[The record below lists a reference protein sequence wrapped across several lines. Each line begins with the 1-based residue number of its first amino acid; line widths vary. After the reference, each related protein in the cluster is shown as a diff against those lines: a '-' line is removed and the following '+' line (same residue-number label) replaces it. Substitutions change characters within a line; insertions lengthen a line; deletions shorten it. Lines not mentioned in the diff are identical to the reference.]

1 MIKYLPLSFIIFWS
15 SAFVSGQFIVQSAS
29 PFASLAF
36 RFMIVAI
43 GFLIFSYYFKEKIFI
58 NLKLI
63 IQAAITGILFH
74 GFYLGGVF
82 FSYSV
87 GLTAT
92 LSALIVGLQPV
103 LTNILSGPIL
113 KERVTIIQWF
123 GIILGFIG
131 TIMVVGLDI
140 GKSIPILGII
150 SSIVALLGAT
160 IATIW
165 QKKFTSNLT
174 LSVNNFYQALAAGIF
189 LLIISLLFEIPFINF
204 DNRFVLSMGWQIIM
218 VSFGAYAILMYLLKV
233 GTASK
238 TSSLFFLVPPTTAI
252 MAWFVLDE
260 KLFIIDIIG
269 LLICTFG
276 VYIATRTNVSK

>member
-36 RFMIVAI
+36 RFLIVAI

-113 KERVTIIQWF
+113 KERVTIIQWI

-131 TIMVVGLDI
+131 TILVIGLDI
-140 GKSIPILGII
+140 GKSIPTLGII

-174 LSVNNFYQALAAGIF
+174 LSVNNFYQALAASIF

-218 VSFGAYAILMYLLKV
+218 VSFGAYAILMYLLKI

-238 TSSLFFLVPPTTAI
+238 TSSLFFLVPPTTAV
-252 MAWFVLDE
+252 MAYFVLGED
-260 KLFIIDIIG
+260 LYLIDLTG
-269 LLICTFG
+269 LTICTFG
-276 VYIATRTNVSK
+276 VYIATRK

>member
-29 PFASLAF
+29 PFASLTF

-131 TIMVVGLDI
+131 TIMVIGLDI
-140 GKSIPILGII
+140 GKSIPTLGII

-165 QKKFTSNLT
+165 QKKFTGNLT
-174 LSVNNFYQALAAGIF
+174 LSVNNFYQALAASIF

-218 VSFGAYAILMYLLKV
+218 VSFGAYAILMYLLKI

>member
-131 TIMVVGLDI
+131 TIMVIGLDI
-140 GKSIPILGII
+140 GKSIPTLGII

-174 LSVNNFYQALAAGIF
+174 LSVNNFYQALAASIF

-204 DNRFVLSMGWQIIM
+204 DNRFILSMGWQIIM
-218 VSFGAYAILMYLLKV
+218 VSFGAYAILMYLLKI

-252 MAWFVLDE
+252 MSWFVLDE